1 MISALKQLLRIS
13 GRKMKKKKKRKF
25 DRKVFYITT
34 LKLMALRS
42 SKMKP

>member
-13 GRKMKKKKKRKF
+13 GRKMKKKRKF

>member
-13 GRKMKKKKKRKF
+13 GRKMKKKKRKF